1 MRNYSPKLESQ
12 QLSSEC
18 YATRC
23 SKSFQ
28 KNDLYKKSVVKTASS
43 LLNFPLITSTTAGA
57 RPSDNL
63 SSEPFY
69 VISPALF
76 IIIIMPKV
84 PKPGTSAEHQRA
96 AEATAL
102 KRVNKFLKAGKSFV
116 GEDDRV
122 LRIRDEHLETLRQQ
136 NSGQSSKPT
145 LSAEE
150 ADSLVANL
158 PTSPR
163 SGYTLRADISA
174 PPASR
179 QPTPTI
185 LPDASDYR
193 DSPQDTLPSTEQ
205 RRAPTPSLGRG
216 QIEYVGKQISSKGLS
231 MTLSKIR
238 AFLDIP
244 RPTDVTS
251 LRKFLG
257 VGNCFRN
264 FIQGHSTVAGSIN
277 RMLTGKLKKRT
288 SLTWLPEGIKHMR
301 ICGTY

>member
-1 MRNYSPKLESQ
+1 
-12 QLSSEC
+12 
-18 YATRC
+18 
-23 SKSFQ
+23 
-28 KNDLYKKSVVKTASS
+28 
-43 LLNFPLITSTTAGA
+43 
-57 RPSDNL
+57 
-63 SSEPFY
+63 
-69 VISPALF
+69 
-76 IIIIMPKV
+76 MPKV

-185 LPDASDYR
+185 PPDASDYR
-193 DSPQDTLPSTEQ
+193 DSPQDTLPLTEQ
-205 RRAPTPSLGRG
+205 RRAPTPSLGHG
-216 QIEYVGKQISSKGLS
+216 LIEYVGKQISSKGLS
-231 MTLSKIR
+231 MTPSKIR

-257 VGNCFRN
+257 VGNYFFSPQFYTRPL
-264 FIQGHSTVAGSIN
+264 HSSGSFKSHAYRETQETNVPYMAPRGDKSI
-277 RMLTGKLKKRT
+277 
-288 SLTWLPEGIKHMR
+288 
-301 ICGTY
+301 